1 METDYSADDI
11 AAAMSL
17 QFFQVRFFFCRYEA
31 GNIKQSMCASVHIHP
46 VSITTFWWR
55 FLLVSHWTKAKG
67 LYIATRYVPFLLL
80 ATNLYLSFIPNE
92 TPGKCRVLDN
102 ICSGFFILRTCALWN
117 NNRILLAAILVTLSQ
132 TFLGA
137 SIGITFATTAP
148 ATYAISAIPGITGC
162 YQSSSSLQLFIPF
175 LLLCAFELG
184 LMTLTL
190 IRAIQSWRQNPSRL
204 YIVLLNHNIFYYTC
218 GLLLSVANIF
228 TSLLLHYSYHAILHD
243 FQFIILAILATRMH
257 RHLWQMKRQS
267 HGSDAP
273 MQIPMSD
280 MSPPESKTTYLGRE
294 MPLVLFN
301 ILGVNFSVQAA
312 VDGLME

>member
-1 METDYSADDI
+1 M
-11 AAAMSL
+11 
-17 QFFQVRFFFCRYEA
+17 
-31 GNIKQSMCASVHIHP
+31 
-46 VSITTFWWR
+46 
-55 FLLVSHWTKAKG
+55 SHWTKAKG

-102 ICSGFFILRTCALWN
+102 ICSGLDILLGVCSECFFILRTCALWN
-117 NNRILLAAILVTLSQ
+117 NNRILLAAILVTAF

-162 YQSSSSLQLFIPF
+162 YQSSSGLQLFIPF

-218 GLLLSVANIF
+218 GLLFSVANIDE
-228 TSLLLHYSYHAILHD
+228 TGLNMLEPEVRPDSNGYH
-243 FQFIILAILATRMH
+243 LAGLT
-257 RHLWQMKRQS
+257 
-267 HGSDAP
+267 
-273 MQIPMSD
+273 
-280 MSPPESKTTYLGRE
+280 KT
-294 MPLVLFN
+294 F
-301 ILGVNFSVQAA
+301 
-312 VDGLME
+312 

>member
-11 AAAMSL
+11 AAATSL
-17 QFFQVRFFFCRYEA
+17 QFFQY
-31 GNIKQSMCASVHIHP
+31 IYI
-46 VSITTFWWR
+46 SITTFWTYNYACSLHEEWR

-102 ICSGFFILRTCALWN
+102 ICSGLDILLGVCSECFFILRTCALWN
-117 NNRILLAAILVTLSQ
+117 NNRILLAAILVTAF

-218 GLLLSVANIF
+218 GLLFSVANIF

-267 HGSDAP
+267 HGSDAL

-280 MSPPESKTTYLGRE
+280 MSPPECTT
-294 MPLVLFN
+294 
-301 ILGVNFSVQAA
+301 
-312 VDGLME
+312 

>member
-1 METDYSADDI
+1 MKTDYSADDI
-11 AAAMSL
+11 AAATSL
-17 QFFQVRFFFCRYEA
+17 QFFQY
-31 GNIKQSMCASVHIHP
+31 IYI
-46 VSITTFWWR
+46 SITTFWTYNYACSLHEEWR

-102 ICSGFFILRTCALWN
+102 ICSGLDILLGICSECFFILRTCALWN
-117 NNRILLAAILVTLSQ
+117 NNRILLAAILVTAF

-218 GLLLSVANIF
+218 GLLFSVANIF

-243 FQFIILAILATRMH
+243 FQFIVLAILATRMH

-267 HGSDAP
+267 HASDAL

-280 MSPPESKTTYLGRE
+280 MSPPECTT
-294 MPLVLFN
+294 
-301 ILGVNFSVQAA
+301 
-312 VDGLME
+312 

>member
-1 METDYSADDI
+1 MHVPDP
-11 AAAMSL
+11 
-17 QFFQVRFFFCRYEA
+17 
-31 GNIKQSMCASVHIHP
+31 IHP
-46 VSITTFWWR
+46 
-55 FLLVSHWTKAKG
+55 
-67 LYIATRYVPFLLL
+67 
-80 ATNLYLSFIPNE
+80 
-92 TPGKCRVLDN
+92 
-102 ICSGFFILRTCALWN
+102 GFFILRTCALWN
-117 NNRILLAAILVTLSQ
+117 NNRILLAAILVTAF

-218 GLLLSVANIF
+218 GLLFSVANIF

-243 FQFIILAILATRMH
+243 FQFIVLAILATRMH

-267 HGSDAP
+267 HASDAL

-280 MSPPESKTTYLGRE
+280 MSPPECTT
-294 MPLVLFN
+294 
-301 ILGVNFSVQAA
+301 
-312 VDGLME
+312 